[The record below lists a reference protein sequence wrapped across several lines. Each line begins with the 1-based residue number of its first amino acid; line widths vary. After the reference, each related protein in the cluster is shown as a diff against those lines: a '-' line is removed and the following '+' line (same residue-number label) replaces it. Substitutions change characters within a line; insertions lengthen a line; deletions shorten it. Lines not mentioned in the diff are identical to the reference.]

1 MPSMKIR
8 NPLFIKIVGTIGALL
23 VRVWIGSVRYRYRPQ
38 GKSVDPTRMKGEGRY
53 IYAFW
58 HEYLLLP
65 ACHYGQ
71 RNVWVLIS
79 EHADGE
85 LITQACRNLGF
96 CVVRG
101 STTRGGSRAL
111 QQLVKVAEKGHLAL
125 TPDGP
130 RGPRRQVQ
138 MGLVYLAARTGWP
151 IIPIGFAAK
160 NAWRMKSWD
169 CFMLP
174 VPYGSAYCV
183 TGEPI
188 RVPDNAD
195 RMELEVYR
203 ERVQQAMDAA
213 NEDAESLVR
222 RERGKGEARQER
234 QAA

>member
-1 MPSMKIR
+1 MKIR
-8 NPLFIKIVGTIGALL
+8 NPFLIKMVGTIVALL

-38 GKSVDPTRMKGEGRY
+38 GKRFDPTRMKGEGRY

-58 HEYLLLP
+58 HEHLLLP
-65 ACHYGQ
+65 AYHYGQ

-96 CVVRG
+96 SVVRG

-111 QQLVKVAEKGHLAL
+111 RQLVKVAEKGHLAL

-138 MGLVYLAARTGWP
+138 IGLVYLAARTGWP
-151 IIPIGFAAK
+151 IIPIGFAAE

-169 CFMLP
+169 RFMLP

-188 RVPDNAD
+188 VVPEHAD
-195 RMELEVYR
+195 RADLEAYR
-203 ERVQQAMDAA
+203 GKVQQAMDAA
-213 NEDAESLVR
+213 NRAAEALVR
-222 RERGKGEARQER
+222 RERGESQARQER
-234 QAA
+234 HAA